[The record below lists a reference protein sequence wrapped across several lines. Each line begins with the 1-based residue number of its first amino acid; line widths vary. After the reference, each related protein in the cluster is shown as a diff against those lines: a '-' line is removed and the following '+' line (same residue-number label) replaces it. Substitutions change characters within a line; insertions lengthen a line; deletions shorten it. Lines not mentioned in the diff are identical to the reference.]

1 MFTSRKVDIILSDK
15 FIETFQSS
23 LIPVLNAIFHTSN
36 TNYDDSSK
44 TLSTEWMEIL
54 HDTLG
59 FVLQIIS
66 IIKSEIKSNDS
77 SIIENKKQ
85 WYHDCLKLL

>member
-44 TLSTEWMEIL
+44 TLVTEWMEIL
-54 HDTLG
+54 HDTAG
-59 FVLQIIS
+59 FVLPIIS
-66 IIKSEIKSNDS
+66 SFESEIKSNDS
-77 SIIENKKQ
+77 SIIENIKQ
-85 WYHDCLKLL
+85 WHHDPLNLL